1 MTKNKFVF
9 VDVDTQADFMLPG
22 GKLYVP
28 GAEKLL
34 PTLQRLRDFAAQ
46 QAIPVLSS
54 TDAHSTDDAEFR
66 DWPAHCVRHTA
77 GQLKVPETLFPNYL
91 VVPRERERPVADE
104 ELSRYGQLIVEK
116 NQLDLF
122 TNPQAENLVSRLDAV
137 EYVVY
142 GVATEYCVRL
152 AALGLRKRGR
162 GVLLV
167 TDAVQGIDAEDVA
180 RTLQELTAAGAAMI
194 TTKDLVAAEAA

>member
-9 VDVDTQADFMLPG
+9 VDVDTQADFMLPV
-22 GKLYVP
+22 GKLHVP

-46 QAIPVLSS
+46 HSIPVLSS

-66 DWPAHCVRHTA
+66 DWPAHCVRQTA

-91 VVPRERERPVADE
+91 VVPREQERPVAEE

-122 TNPQAENLVSRLDAV
+122 SSPQAENLVGRLDA
-137 EYVVY
+137 EQYVVY

-152 AALGLRKRGR
+152 AAQGLRQRGR
-162 GVLLV
+162 RVLLV
-167 TDAVQGIDAEDVA
+167 TDAIQGIEAEGVA
-180 RTLQELTAAGAAMI
+180 RTLRELAAAGAAMI
-194 TTKDLVAAEAA
+194 TTKELVAAAAE

>member
-1 MTKNKFVF
+1 MARNKVVF

-46 QAIPVLSS
+46 HAIPVLSS

-66 DWPAHCVRHTA
+66 DWPAHCVRQTP
-77 GQLKVPETLFPNYL
+77 GQLKVPETLFSNYL
-91 VVPRERERPVADE
+91 VIPRERQTPLANE

-122 TNPQAENLVSRLDAV
+122 TSPQAENLVSRLDA
-137 EYVVY
+137 EQYVVY
-142 GVATEYCVRL
+142 GVATEFCVRL
-152 AALGLRKRGR
+152 VALGLLQRGR
-162 GVLLV
+162 CVVLL
-167 TDAVQGIDAEDVA
+167 TDASQGIDAAGVE
-180 RTLQELTAAGAAMI
+180 RTLQELTAAGAVLD
-194 TTKDLVAAEAA
+194 TTENLLAATAA